1 MPDVVPPPARPVLE
15 LYRINHWAQAQ
26 PFVSEPHVHPHYEV
40 FYFERGH
47 GIHYIDFAAYP
58 IADHSAFLVS
68 RRQVHYFTAPLGA
81 HNTGWVLSF
90 GPAFFE
96 QLDPTLTPLFG
107 SFGQAPAY
115 SLSGTGCELDAAW
128 FARLAHELAAPQPQ
142 AAAVLAALT
151 NVLLLYLSRQP
162 QVAGVPKNRGPSS
175 RTYRQFMEA
184 LEAHLTRLHTVADY
198 AALLSLPAKQLNRLC
213 QRQRGQSALATIH
226 ERLNLEA
233 RRHLFRS
240 GQSVKE
246 IGYSL
251 GFADPAYFSA
261 FFKRLNGQSPEA
273 FRADV
278 AQIHKL

>member
-1 MPDVVPPPARPVLE
+1 MSA
-15 LYRINHWAQAQ
+15 
-26 PFVSEPHVHPHYEV
+26 PHAHAHAHYEV

-47 GIHYIDFAAYP
+47 GTHYIDFAAYP
-58 IADHSAFLVS
+58 IVDHAVFLVS

-81 HNTGWVLSF
+81 RNAGWVLSF

-96 QLDPTLTPLFG
+96 QLDPALTPLFG
-107 SFGQAPAY
+107 SFGQALAY
-115 SLSGTGCELDAAW
+115 SLAGTGCELDGAW
-128 FARLAHELAAPQPQ
+128 FARLAHEVAVPQPQ

-162 QVAGVPKNRGPSS
+162 IAAGAFVARDTSQRKYHRFV
-175 RTYRQFMEA
+175 EA
-184 LEAHLTRLHTVADY
+184 LEAHLNRLHTVAEY
-198 AALLSLPAKQLNRLC
+198 AALLRLPPKQLNRLC
-213 QRQRGQSALATIH
+213 QRQRGQSALAIIH

-233 RRHLFRS
+233 RRQLFRS
-240 GQSVKE
+240 EQAVKE
-246 IGYSL
+246 IRYTL

-278 AQIHKL
+278 AQIHQR